1 MTTEPRV
8 AISQLGFPDT
18 SFEEDIAIAQEAGIA
33 GISPDENKLVDGAEV
48 SLSKQM
54 TEAGIETALG
64 TPATLTVLPVLDPNM
79 PPGASD
85 PDERVGSIVG
95 ALEKL
100 APFRPVSV
108 LVITGPVGEL
118 ADREARAR
126 VIDGMRA
133 LTAEAKRLGL
143 RLGIE
148 PMREA
153 NRPTW
158 SIVCSLAET
167 LDLLD
172 EIGEDDMGI
181 VFDTWH
187 MWDSPDVY
195 DMIPKAADR
204 IHGVQIADY
213 RDPNRSSM
221 DRVVAGDGIAK
232 IDRLVASLN
241 EAGYDGWYELEI
253 FSDDGRFGNDFEDS
267 LWKLEPLEY
276 AKRQLDGL
284 MRCWPRQQTS

>member
-1 MTTEPRV
+1 MMTEPRV
-8 AISQLGFPDT
+8 AMSQLGFPDT

-33 GISPDENKLVDGAEV
+33 GISPDENKLIDGAEV
-48 SLSKQM
+48 SLSKKM
-54 TEAGIETALG
+54 MDVGIETALG

-79 PPGASD
+79 PPGAPD
-85 PDERVGSIVG
+85 PDERVASIVG
-95 ALEKL
+95 AMERL

-133 LTAEAKRLGL
+133 LAAEARRLGL

-158 SIVCSLAET
+158 SFVCSLAET

-187 MWDSPDVY
+187 MWDSADVY
-195 DMIPKAADR
+195 DMIPKAVDR

-221 DRVVAGDGIAK
+221 DRVIAGDGIAK
-232 IDRLVASLN
+232 IDRLVASLT

-253 FSDDGRFGNDFEDS
+253 FSDDGRFGNDFADS

-276 AKRQLDGL
+276 AKRQLEGFR
-284 MRCWPRQQTS
+284 RCWPHRLTS